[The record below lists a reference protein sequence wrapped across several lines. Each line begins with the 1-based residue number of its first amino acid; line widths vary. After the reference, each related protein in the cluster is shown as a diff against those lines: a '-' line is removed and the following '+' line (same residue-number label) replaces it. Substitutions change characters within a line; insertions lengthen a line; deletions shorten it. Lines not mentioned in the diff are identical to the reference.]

1 MCGQC
6 YIKPHAPR
14 MGGSAD
20 GNAVSLKDVGS
31 EKKVENFSKSDLTN
45 EKMMLN

>member
-20 GNAVSLKDVGS
+20 ENVVSVMNAGS
-31 EKKVENFSKSDLTN
+31 EKKLKNFQIWI
-45 EKMMLN
+45 